1 LDLGYWQDLH
11 SLMYICTCS
20 VLMSCLPFCWLL
32 EEYKWELSKD
42 TFLVQFFSQLYT
54 WEKWIKIPL
63 LFITTV
69 FHRALA
75 SCLLQQKDR
84 VKIPLLFITTVFH
97 RALASCLLQQ
107 KDRVVFMAQ
116 EY

>member
-1 LDLGYWQDLH
+1 MLVPYVISTLYQ
-11 SLMYICTCS
+11 
-20 VLMSCLPFCWLL
+20 LL

-54 WEKWIKIPL
+54 YEKWIKIPL

-75 SCLLQQKDR
+75 SCCSR
-84 VKIPLLFITTVFH
+84 KIA
-97 RALASCLLQQ
+97 RG
-107 KDRVVFMAQ
+107 VFMAQ
-116 EY
+116 ES